1 MSYTGDEATLNA
13 LGAALGAMT
22 KCGVR
27 MDATVQPTMCCL
39 NEKEQA
45 VAMAAYASRTI
56 PSNKSVSIEIE
67 RPDMEDKAKKLAE
80 AIKRIMLDEQDTSQ
94 SRE

>member
-1 MSYTGDEATLNA
+1 MEKQIIVISYTGDEPTLNA
-13 LGAALGAMT
+13 LGAALGAMRRF
-22 KCGVR
+22 GVR

-56 PSNKSVSIEIE
+56 PSKKSVSIEIE

-80 AIKRIMLDEQDTSQ
+80 AIKRIMLDE
-94 SRE
+94 